1 MLKKIIAVVAVSAF
15 SFSGIANAELPSM
28 GNEGENASP
37 SRTTYMEIHK
47 NGPVRAHGEAFPT
60 TGTEDDKPT
69 RGGARTD
76 RFSADQL
83 ALNAMLATFPS
94 QDPAD

>member
-1 MLKKIIAVVAVSAF
+1 MLKKILAVVAVSAF
-15 SFSGIANAELPSM
+15 SLSGIANAEFPSM
-28 GNEGENASP
+28 GDDGDNASP

-47 NGPVRAHGEAFPT
+47 NDPVRVHGEVFPT
-60 TGTEDDKPT
+60 TGMEDDKPT

-83 ALNAMLATFPS
+83 ALNAMLAMFPS
-94 QDPAD
+94 QGPAD